1 MRAVSAAFL
10 EVLADVREDCHLA
23 AAPEPGCR
31 LTKEL
36 LDERGMSLDQAMAIV
51 RRALTGESILI
62 SYNIDTDIEWLGLK
76 VDTDFGVS
84 IVTCSLSG
92 FLTALCPL
100 LKKAGQSL
108 PAGQFDKLTPSSSP
122 ARG

>member
-1 MRAVSAAFL
+1 ML
-10 EVLADVREDCHLA
+10 DMLADVTVDCQLA

-36 LDERGMSLDQAMAIV
+36 LDEKGMSLDQAMAII
-51 RRALTGESILI
+51 RRVLTAESILI

-84 IVTCSLSG
+84 TFARPWSG
-92 FLTALCPL
+92 FLTALPL
-100 LKKAGQSL
+100 LLK
-108 PAGQFDKLTPSSSP
+108 
-122 ARG
+122 